1 MLRRAPT
8 ATVRKLTPL
17 VRRRL
22 QNQGHDQHKNAWMIP
37 NVGRELASIRH
48 EALEPCGEHVT
59 SASGFDLLC
68 SYSWKEKTRG
78 GETGRS
84 EPPQIY
90 VPGETHKPWHFLSLC
105 YVGGYALI

>member
-1 MLRRAPT
+1 MLRRAPAT
-8 ATVRKLTPL
+8 TVRKLTPL

-22 QNQGHDQHKNAWMIP
+22 QNQGLDEHKNAWMIP

-68 SYSWKEKTRG
+68 SYSWKEKAKG
-78 GETGRS
+78 SQPGRS
-84 EPPQIY
+84 GPPQIY
-90 VPGETHKPWHFLSLC
+90 VPGETTQALVFSL
-105 YVGGYALI
+105 Y